1 MISPEDYIEQRLNDQ
16 INWYGQKSR
25 TNQLWFKRLRLAEI
39 VAAAVIPFLAGFAGE
54 SLSIKIAIGALGV
67 VVAIIASLLALLRL
81 QEHWINYR
89 AIAEALKTEKF
100 LFLTQT
106 QPYDA
111 GDIFHFLVQRVE
123 ALLSKENTEWMQS
136 MIKPSKEESDA

>member
-16 INWYGQKSR
+16 INWYGQKSS
-25 TNQLWFKRLRLAEI
+25 TNQLWFKRLRFAEI

-89 AIAEALKTEKF
+89 ATAEALKTEKF

-106 QPYDA
+106 LPYDKENA
-111 GDIFHFLVQRVE
+111 FHLLVQRVE
-123 ALLSKENTEWMQS
+123 ALLSKESTEWMQS
-136 MIKPSKEESDA
+136 MIKPSKEAR

>member
-25 TNQLWFKRLRLAEI
+25 TNQLWFKRLRFAEI

-89 AIAEALKTEKF
+89 ATAEALKTEKF

-106 QPYDA
+106 LPYDKENA
-111 GDIFHFLVQRVE
+111 FHLLVQRVE
-123 ALLSKENTEWMQS
+123 ALLSKESTEWMQS
-136 MIKPSKEESDA
+136 MIKPSKEEDRA

>member
-16 INWYGQKSR
+16 INWYGQKSS
-25 TNQLWFKRLRLAEI
+25 TNQLWFKRLRFAEI

-89 AIAEALKTEKF
+89 ATAEALKTEKF

-106 QPYDA
+106 LPYDKENA
-111 GDIFHFLVQRVE
+111 FHLLVQRVE
-123 ALLSKENTEWMQS
+123 ALLSKESTEWMQS
-136 MIKPSKEESDA
+136 MIKPSKEEDRA

>member
-16 INWYGQKSR
+16 INWYGQKSS
-25 TNQLWFKRLRLAEI
+25 TNQLWFKRLRFAEI

-67 VVAIIASLLALLRL
+67 IVAIIASLLALLRL

-89 AIAEALKTEKF
+89 ATAEALKTEKF

-106 QPYDA
+106 LPYDKENA
-111 GDIFHFLVQRVE
+111 FHLLVQRVE
-123 ALLSKENTEWMQS
+123 ALLSKESTEWMQS
-136 MIKPSKEESDA
+136 MIKPSKEEDRA

>member
-25 TNQLWFKRLRLAEI
+25 TNQLWFKRLRFAEI

-67 VVAIIASLLALLRL
+67 IVAIIASLLALLRL

-89 AIAEALKTEKF
+89 ATAEALKTEKF

-106 QPYDA
+106 LPYDKENA
-111 GDIFHFLVQRVE
+111 FHLLVQRVE
-123 ALLSKENTEWMQS
+123 ALLSKESTEWMQS
-136 MIKPSKEESDA
+136 MIKPSKEEDRA